1 MLTLFISRRCSYKLQ
16 ARVKQGVRMWTS
28 HPLALI
34 RAWYHAPQPNEEGRA
49 HIQLTPKRFSLPS
62 TLRRFLAEF
71 GLHPDTHQSST
82 SSAARLLSY
91 TVSQDTAKPWTNILG
106 QVLDTML
113 DSYCPSAA
121 WTSERQ
127 TALWQALVV
136 LSRILT
142 SGILEHMITS
152 DLAEHLGE
160 KRRQGKQSFSLLK
173 GTVFLASGCSQL
185 QPLLIHCLI
194 V

>member
-16 ARVKQGVRMWTS
+16 ARVNQGARMWTS
-28 HPLALI
+28 HPLEII
-34 RAWYHAPQPNEEGRA
+34 RAWYHAPQPSNEDSGRA

-71 GLHPDTHQSST
+71 GLHPDKHRSLS

-91 TVSQDTAKPWTNILG
+91 TVSQDTAKPWTNILRR
-106 QVLDTML
+106 VLDTML
-113 DSYCPSAA
+113 DSYRPSAA

-160 KRRQGKQSFSLLK
+160 KRRQRKRSFSPLK
-173 GTVFLASGCSQL
+173 GACSWPAASSK
-185 QPLLIHCLI
+185 HC
-194 V
+194 